1 MRKPERG
8 NTKSDTVMH
17 ERKSPMTESIV
28 YKLRALT
35 QGSRAVA
42 SLNGR
47 FRRGVLAIAFR
58 LLCVNAIVW
67 PSCLPVS
74 ANADEAK
81 HIRVGI
87 IGLDTSHAIAFTKLL
102 NAKDAPP
109 ELANCRVVAAY
120 PKGSPDIE
128 TSVSRVPEYTAD
140 IKKLGVTI
148 APSIEAMLE
157 QVDAVMLETNDGR
170 PHLEQIRPVL
180 AAKKPVFIDKP
191 AAGSLADVVAVYREA
206 KNAGVPVFSSS
217 SLRYTPGAQAI
228 RNGAIGKVV
237 GCDAFSPCSL
247 EKTHPDLFWYGIHG
261 VESLFTVMGT
271 GCKTVTRVS
280 TTGTDVVT
288 GVWNDGRIGTFRGI
302 RAGKRGYGGMAFG
315 EKENRPIGEYAGY
328 RPLVVEIVRFFR
340 TGQPP
345 VTADETI
352 EIYAFMEAADESKR
366 RGGMPVEVAEVLSGA
381 Q

>member
-1 MRKPERG
+1 MAKL
-8 NTKSDTVMH
+8 
-17 ERKSPMTESIV
+17 IV
-28 YKLRALT
+28 IKLRALA
-35 QGSRAVA
+35 QPSRETA
-42 SLNGR
+42 SLHRR
-47 FRRGVLAIAFR
+47 FRPTVSAIVCH
-58 LLCVNAIVW
+58 LLCVGAIVW
-67 PSCLPVS
+67 PSYFPTSVS
-74 ANADEAK
+74 ADDPK
-81 HIRVGI
+81 QIRVGI

-128 TSVSRVPEYTAD
+128 TSVSRVPQYTDD

-170 PHLEQIRPVL
+170 PHLDQIRPVL
-180 AAKKPVFIDKP
+180 AAKKPVFVDKP
-191 AAGSLADVVAVYREA
+191 AAGSLADVVAIYREA
-206 KNAGVPVFSSS
+206 KEAGVPIFSSS

-247 EKTHPDLFWYGIHG
+247 EQTHPDLFWYGIHG

-271 GCKTVTRVS
+271 GCKTVTRSS
-280 TTGTDVVT
+280 TPGTDVVT
-288 GVWNDGRIGTFRGI
+288 GIWNDGRIGTFRGI

-315 EKENRPIGEYAGY
+315 EKENRPIGDYAGY

-345 VTADETI
+345 VTAEETI

-366 RGGMPVEVAEVLSGA
+366 RGGAPVKVSEVMKAAKNRRSGS
-381 Q
+381 